1 MNQINIIDKIQLT
14 DKGLVVR
21 GTKQEAHLRQGQLDG
36 ACAVYSMMMCLIIE
50 RIIKRNLVTDV
61 PSRLKRN
68 TADGRLVSYF
78 LEKQGMVI
86 DGYWLNE
93 LCDDLQKAFKK
104 KVISHY
110 FSENDDVDLADE
122 IINCL
127 NLNHPVEIAFARK
140 RGVSGHALV
149 AIGYKQ
155 EGNHITLYCLDP
167 GFQMDEGQI
176 WNNVLVIDM
185 TSKAKYRCYNMKEKS
200 NIYIDEILVLE
211 KR

>member
-104 KVISHY
+104 KVIPHY
-110 FSENDDVDLADE
+110 YGKNNDVDLIDE
-122 IINCL
+122 IINNL
-127 NLNHPVEIAFARK
+127 ELNHPVEISFRRK
-140 RGVSGHALV
+140 GTFGHALV
-149 AIGYKQ
+149 AVGYKV
-155 EGNHITLYCLDP
+155 EGSSVTLYCLDP
-167 GFQMDEGQI
+167 GYILEEGQI
-176 WNNVLVIDM
+176 WNNILVID
-185 TSKAKYRCYNMKEKS
+185 TTAKAKYNCYNMKEKS
-200 NIYIDEILVLE
+200 NTNIHEILVFE